1 VDRNATIVC
10 IAMVNLILAKRNF
23 SVAMSF
29 DCDGM
34 FAKVMYFILTTRL
47 LFVATFSTH
56 IYCIDD
62 YSHIYIWQCFQ
73 LIINSLFFTST
84 IFFVNFEPLGLLDFS
99 VLHHRSPWGAYVIC
113 QLNWGDCLFSDHW
126 SNPKLTSL
134 V

>member
-23 SVAMSF
+23 SVAISF

-84 IFFVNFEPLGLLDFS
+84 IFLSILNHS
-99 VLHHRSPWGAYVIC
+99 VYLISVSSTIDHHGVPM
-113 QLNWGDCLFSDHW
+113 
-126 SNPKLTSL
+126 
-134 V
+134 